1 MNSVELKTK
10 IETTLSELHS
20 DIEKFARENAKFKIG
35 DIIQIQYPGE
45 NGYFVITQ
53 VGYQKNHD
61 IIYYGHKMIK
71 SSGEVSFQSMFSN
84 IGVPERNISKAILK
98 VGKNEISRI
107 EDYKYFTQEI
117 KINL

>member
-1 MNSVELKTK
+1 MNSVELRTK

-20 DIEKFARENAKFKIG
+20 DIEKFVRENAKFKIG

-61 IIYYGHKMIK
+61 IVYYGHKT
-71 SSGEVSFQSMFSN
+71 SGEVSFQSMWSN